1 MPTDNALPLLYSY
14 RRCPYAMRARMA
26 LLQAGVGFEAF
37 EVVLRDKPAE
47 LLRLSP
53 KGTVPVLVLP
63 EGLVVDESWDIMRWA
78 LAPRDHDGWW
88 RRAQSDENLALLQIN
103 DGDFK
108 RHLDHYKYP
117 ERYPEEETPRDA
129 VRARAVQA
137 LLLPLERRLQSRPH
151 LGGVTPC
158 ATDLAIFPF
167 VRQFAAVEPRWFE
180 EQVLPALKA
189 WLKAWLDSDLF
200 AVCMTK
206 LPPQSGVAFPA
217 LQAGQLQSKML
228 LR

>member
-1 MPTDNALPLLYSY
+1 MRQKAVPLPTDNPPPLLYSY

-26 LLQAGVGFEAF
+26 LLQARVAFQAF

-63 EGLVVDESWDIMRWA
+63 DGQVVDESWDIMRWA
-78 LAPRDHDGWW
+78 LEPRDDDGWW
-88 RRAQSDENLALLQIN
+88 RRAQSTENLALLQIN

-108 RHLDHYKYP
+108 RHLDRYKYP
-117 ERYPEEETPRDA
+117 ERYPEEEMPRDA
-129 VRARAVQA
+129 ARSRAVQT
-137 LLLPLERRLQSRPH
+137 LLLPLEQRLQSQRY

-167 VRQFAAVEPRWFE
+167 VRQFAAVEPGW
-180 EQVLPALKA
+180 LDGKALSALKA
-189 WLKAWLDSDLF
+189 WLNAWLDSDLF

-206 LPPQSGVAFPA
+206 LAPQSVVAFPA
-217 LQAGQLQSKML
+217 LPD
-228 LR
+228 